1 MEKTAGF
8 WAIKIIFGVAVAT
21 ALGILAHNKRK
32 SVIGWVLLG
41 FFLPLIAIIVAG
53 LRSVAGGWDRPR
65 RTERKCPH
73 CLNVVDM
80 FATKCGKCRGDLPSV
95 FLPKREDGGI
105 DCPVCNGRN
114 VRREIGGYYC
124 DFCNRVV
131 AQLTE
136 YGPRIEDDL
145 LPKKEKREP
154 PVHVEITT
162 AHESPAKEEVIKQ
175 LTPLEPTKDEVKTL
189 KADQVTGRT
198 PSLETVVL
206 MPLIY
211 LFGLFPIAFVLG
223 PILRFFGTTISIPG
237 EKLDSVLKATTTF
250 VTFLFCLLVTIFLV
264 KRYSAH
270 FFSGSWKNNL
280 YSRCWVGLKWSIL
293 FIVFAGIDVLSPE
306 TRAVSLERY
315 LLTNKL
321 SLENIT
327 PIIVILISA
336 SMLVG
341 SFLEELIFRGMIQQY
356 IKKFV
361 TPRKSVLITAGIFAL
376 AHFGIF
382 FSTPVSLIPIG
393 FSFLVGI
400 FTGFA
405 FNKSNSCISSF
416 IPHLVY
422 NLNYIII
429 VPLILMF

>member
-8 WAIKIIFGVAVAT
+8 WAINIIFGVAVAT
-21 ALGILAHNKRK
+21 GLGILAHNKRK

-95 FLPKREDGGI
+95 FLPKREDGSI

-114 VRREIGGYYC
+114 VRRAFSGYYC
-124 DFCNRVV
+124 DFCNTVV
-131 AQLTE
+131 AQPTE
-136 YGPRIEDDL
+136 YGPRIENDL
-145 LPKKEKREP
+145 LPIKEKREP

-211 LFGLFPIAFVLG
+211 LCGISPIAFVSSSILG
-223 PILRFFGTTISIPG
+223 FFGAAAGIPR
-237 EKLDSVLKATTTF
+237 EKLDSVLKANMPVVF
-250 VTFLFCLLVTIFLV
+250 FLFVLLLTVFLV

-270 FFSGSWKNNL
+270 FFAGSWKNNL

-293 FIVFAGIDVLSPE
+293 FIIFVGLGVLIPE
-306 TRAVSLERY
+306 TRAVWLEHY
-315 LLTNKL
+315 LLTYEL

-336 SMLVG
+336 EMLVG

-382 FSTPVSLIPIG
+382 LSTPVSLIPIG
-393 FSFLVGI
+393 LWFLAGI

-416 IPHLVY
+416 IPHLVL
-422 NLNYIII
+422 NLKDIII
-429 VPLILMF
+429 VPLIIMF